1 MSKKKLYPIKWYK
14 LIQKMDSRDD
24 ECEYVTAIY
33 QPDYSYSPCN
43 EKYYKQKSRF
53 IKHERI

>member
-1 MSKKKLYPIKWYK
+1 MPKKKLYPIKWYK

-24 ECEYVTAIY
+24 ECEYVTATY

-53 IKHERI
+53 IKYE